1 MIVEN
6 AKKTRQA
13 SSRNDDSPAGHGS
26 AVRHACSVMRKPASP
41 GAHHAPVTTRHRPV
55 KEQMTMVSRNVP
67 VMVTSP
73 CRTGSSLLEQAA
85 AIGVE
90 PRPASFVKTPRPIP
104 MRRMRRIVSPPAAPA
119 AARGENAE
127 TAIRR
132 SAAGICARQRTRMS
146 TEQRTY
152 TADISGT
159 TSEHTREMRSAPPSS
174 TMAENRTVRP
184 PAMTAAQVTAF
195 PPAVMATLRFS
206 GSKKPSTA
214 VVMLLTCATVPT
226 PSRPT
231 AAPTAANVM
240 ASQRQPSPCSM

>member
-1 MIVEN
+1 
-6 AKKTRQA
+6 
-13 SSRNDDSPAGHGS
+13 
-26 AVRHACSVMRKPASP
+26 
-41 GAHHAPVTTRHRPV
+41 
-55 KEQMTMVSRNVP
+55 
-67 VMVTSP
+67 
-73 CRTGSSLLEQAA
+73 
-85 AIGVE
+85 
-90 PRPASFVKTPRPIP
+90 
-104 MRRMRRIVSPPAAPA
+104 
-119 AARGENAE
+119 
-127 TAIRR
+127 
-132 SAAGICARQRTRMS
+132 MS

-231 AAPTAANVM
+231 AAPTTANVT